1 MKNQQRVAATT
12 KLFSFG
18 LNKLTL
24 LHKVYLDF
32 HFMRPPGPA
41 LACVSRNALNTRTHT
56 YQLREVVVVAPL
68 QRSCDLFQLTHTCL
82 PLPLPQSSCGTLWKI
97 DAAIQPKRNSLA
109 INSVALPCLCWGQVL
124 YAFAIVVA
132 SCICCGT
139 FQPIFQ
145 QISWGS

>member
-82 PLPLPQSSCGTLWKI
+82 LLPLPKVAAARFGKLTLPFSRKET
-97 DAAIQPKRNSLA
+97 RL
-109 INSVALPCLCWGQVL
+109 LLTLLRCLVFVGDRFSTL
-124 YAFAIVVA
+124 LLLL
-132 SCICCGT
+132 
-139 FQPIFQ
+139 
-145 QISWGS
+145 